1 MWYGETGSFGQ
12 NSRWSGQKPELS
24 QMTDRTD
31 LKILR
36 ITVQAQAAT
45 KLRDAILNGVFKPGQ
60 RLTEANLCRMMGV
73 SRTSVREALRQLEAE
88 RLITITPNRGP
99 SVTEVSWEEAR
110 QIYEVRA
117 LLESEAVRLFTSRG
131 SAAQLASLKLA
142 LQKFESAARAHRPL
156 QQLTST
162 QEFYEIILDGCGN
175 RIICEL
181 IQGLTARITFLRAR
195 SMSQPGRTKQSAIE
209 LRRIYETIRAGNPDA
224 AQAAAVHHVRSAAAA
239 ARDVFG
245 AGKTQPRLARRK
257 ARTAKRA

>member
-1 MWYGETGSFGQ
+1 
-12 NSRWSGQKPELS
+12 
-24 QMTDRTD
+24 MTERAD

-45 KLRDAILNGVFKPGQ
+45 KLRDAILAGIFKPGQ

-73 SRTSVREALRQLEAE
+73 SRTSIREALRQLEAE
-88 RLITITPNRGP
+88 RLVTITPNRGP
-99 SVTEVSWEEAR
+99 SVTEISWEEAR
-110 QIYEVRA
+110 QIYDVRA

-131 SAAQLASLKLA
+131 SASQLASLKLA
-142 LQKFESAARAHRPL
+142 LRKFEDAARAHRAL

-175 RIICEL
+175 QIIGDV

-195 SMSQPGRTKQSAIE
+195 SMSQSGRTKQSAAE
-209 LRRIYETIRAGNPDA
+209 LRRIYEAIKAGDPEA
-224 AQAAAVHHVRSAAAA
+224 AQKAAVDHVRAAAAA

-245 AGKTQPRLARRK
+245 VAKTQQRVARARAKSK
-257 ARTAKRA
+257 AVRRA